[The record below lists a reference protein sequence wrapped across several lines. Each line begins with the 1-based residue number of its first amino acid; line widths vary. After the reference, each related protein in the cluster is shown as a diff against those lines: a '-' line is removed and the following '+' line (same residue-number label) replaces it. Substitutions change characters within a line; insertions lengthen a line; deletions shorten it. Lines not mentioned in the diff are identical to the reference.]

1 MIAQI
6 KVLNPDLQKRIGQ
19 TQINFTPNINIVV
32 GSNGCGKSSLLRLL
46 TSLTEQPNAD
56 GKLIWDS
63 SIKVHTYSS
72 EQVTRTRVEHSDT
85 AFGSVHESHGQ
96 ALRKLLSS
104 LENIEDEAIVLL
116 DEPETALDF
125 QSVWDL
131 CKIISTKK
139 NVQFIIS
146 THHPLLLTLA
156 NANFINLDRED
167 KTYAQTVLKKLAKRL
182 K

>member
-6 KVLNPDLQKRIGQ
+6 KILNPDLQKRIGQ
-19 TQINFTPNINIVV
+19 TQLTFKPGVNVIV
-32 GSNGCGKSSLLRLL
+32 GSNGCGKSSLLKLL

-72 EQVTRTRVEHSDT
+72 EQVTKERVEHSDT

-96 ALRKLLSS
+96 ALRKLLSN

-125 QSVWDL
+125 NSVWDL
-131 CKIISTKK
+131 CRIIGQKK
-139 NVQFIIS
+139 NVQFVIS
-146 THHPLLLTLA
+146 THHPLLLTIKEV
-156 NANFINLDRED
+156 NIINLDRDD
-167 KTYAQTVLKKLAKRL
+167 KNYAQTVLKKLAKRL
-182 K
+182 A